1 MNDCKLLYL
10 RFIMVMDLFQVC
22 LALIYF
28 VFGLQSED
36 HCSAA
41 NHKIKVNVE
50 NKTLKGAGPR

>member
-1 MNDCKLLYL
+1 
-10 RFIMVMDLFQVC
+10 MVMDLFQVC

-28 VFGLQSED
+28 VFGLQSEE

-50 NKTLKGAGPR
+50 NKTLKRAGPR